1 MLMKGETSFEDFFF
15 LMKSFLINIMHKELP
30 KTWIRVQLA
39 DFYFINQNVNTFL
52 KKTNEP
58 KKCVTNNQSDE
69 EIKGKKN

>member
-1 MLMKGETSFEDFFF
+1 MKTFF
-15 LMKSFLINIMHKELP
+15 LMKSFLINIMHKEFP

-39 DFYFINQNVNTFL
+39 GFYVINQNLNTFL

-69 EIKGKKN
+69 KIKGKKIKASF